1 MSETYHSNTARE
13 ILQAQVGVIIPLY
26 MGAGTEP
33 ERARDLAAD
42 NVAAYV
48 DTIRDPRNI
57 CIAVDGEDCG
67 GDIGRE
73 IAEKFGTSVAV
84 CPKNLGKLQALRAG
98 IGELRNPQLKW
109 IACVDQDGDHF
120 ANELLNL
127 LRGALHMRA
136 NCERIL
142 VIGGRSSRHRP
153 MGFLRG
159 ELEDMADRVL
169 LDAMHYHAAQ
179 TGRPLRLE
187 YSSTLEEFPDFHSG
201 YKLFCRAT
209 ADAIAHAEPVTCA
222 ESADCYYRHAVE
234 AVLTIE
240 ALLAGATLGS
250 VNRSTFNEQPISA
263 FGQLR
268 RTQLV
273 ADKVIW
279 PCKRLGIP
287 GHFVLQWV
295 DNHLPR
301 LLLGTLVP
309 TGAEELATIRR
320 LIAEAFGLPHS
331 DAGRPLFL

>member
-1 MSETYHSNTARE
+1 MSEAYHVSYARD
-13 ILQAQVGVIIPLY
+13 ILQQQVGVVVPLY
-26 MGAGTEP
+26 LGLGTEP
-33 ERARDLAAD
+33 ERATALAAD
-42 NVAAYV
+42 NIAAYV
-48 DTIRDPRNI
+48 DTICDPRNI

-67 GDIGRE
+67 GEIGRE
-73 IAEKFGTSVAV
+73 IAARFGTSVVV
-84 CPKNLGKLQALRAG
+84 CPQNQGKLQALRAG
-98 IGELRNPQLKW
+98 ICELRNPALKW

-136 NCERIL
+136 TCERIL

-159 ELEDMADRVL
+159 ELEEMADRVL
-169 LDAMHYHAAQ
+169 LDALHYHAAQ
-179 TGRPLRLE
+179 TSRPLRLE

-201 YKLFCRAT
+201 YKLFCRET
-209 ADAIAHAEPVTCA
+209 ADAITQAEPVICG

-234 AVLTIE
+234 AVLTVE

-279 PCKRLGIP
+279 PCKRLEIP
-287 GHFVLQWV
+287 GKFVLQWV

-301 LLLGTLVP
+301 LLLGTLLP
-309 TGAEELATIRR
+309 NGAEELATIRR
-320 LIAEAFGLPHS
+320 LIAEAFEQPLS
-331 DAGRPLFL
+331 DAARPLFL